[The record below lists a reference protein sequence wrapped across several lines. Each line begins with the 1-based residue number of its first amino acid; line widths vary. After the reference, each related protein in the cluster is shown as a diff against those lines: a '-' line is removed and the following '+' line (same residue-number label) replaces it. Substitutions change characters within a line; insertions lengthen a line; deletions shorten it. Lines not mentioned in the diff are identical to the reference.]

1 MSDNKDN
8 KKKGFF
14 ARLFGGSNTSK
25 ESNNAKPTPIEK
37 DEIPTLSS
45 VKKMKKADI
54 VDSAKA
60 HGLDLDIS
68 LTKVKLIEAWE
79 LHFNSSKVN
88 QEDVLVE
95 EVSLEEAP
103 AEEEE
108 ETATTEQPT
117 LRVPVIKID
126 LPLPSAEVVATATY
140 AAVAA
145 VATTTL
151 ATPLFDKLKKQI
163 QKFLQ
168 KKVDKWKKNRQKK
181 KESLES

>member
-1 MSDNKDN
+1 M
-8 KKKGFF
+8 
-14 ARLFGGSNTSK
+14 
-25 ESNNAKPTPIEK
+25 
-37 DEIPTLSS
+37 EIPSINLGRGKLPDALDMPSIPLEQPTAEMP
-45 VKKMKKADI
+45 VFPPI
-54 VDSAKA
+54 VIPP
-60 HGLDLDIS
+60 GNL
-68 LTKVKLIEAWE
+68 EAPAG
-79 LHFNSSKVN
+79 
-88 QEDVLVE
+88 VE
-95 EVSLEEAP
+95 LEEAP
-103 AEEEE
+103 SEDE

-117 LRVPVIKID
+117 LRIPVVKID

>member
-1 MSDNKDN
+1 M
-8 KKKGFF
+8 
-14 ARLFGGSNTSK
+14 
-25 ESNNAKPTPIEK
+25 
-37 DEIPTLSS
+37 EIPSINLGRG
-45 VKKMKKADI
+45 KLPDA
-54 VDSAKA
+54 
-60 HGLDLDIS
+60 LDMPSIPLDPPTAEMPVFPPLVIPPGN
-68 LTKVKLIEAWE
+68 LEAPAG
-79 LHFNSSKVN
+79 
-88 QEDVLVE
+88 VE
-95 EVSLEEAP
+95 LEEAP
-103 AEEEE
+103 ADEEE

-117 LRVPVIKID
+117 LRVPVVKID

>member
-1 MSDNKDN
+1 MKLPSIKLTNALDMPSIPLKQPSAEMPE
-8 KKKGFF
+8 FPPVVIPP
-14 ARLFGGSNTSK
+14 SNLV
-25 ESNNAKPTPIEK
+25 APAGV
-37 DEIPTLSS
+37 TL
-45 VKKMKKADI
+45 D
-54 VDSAKA
+54 
-60 HGLDLDIS
+60 
-68 LTKVKLIEAWE
+68 
-79 LHFNSSKVN
+79 
-88 QEDVLVE
+88 
-95 EVSLEEAP
+95 EAP

-108 ETATTEQPT
+108 ADTTATTGQPT
-117 LRVPVIKID
+117 LRVPVVKID

-168 KKVDKWKKNRQKK
+168 KKVNKWKENRQKK

>member
-1 MSDNKDN
+1 MEVPSINLGRGKLPRALDMPSIPLKQ
-8 KKKGFF
+8 
-14 ARLFGGSNTSK
+14 
-25 ESNNAKPTPIEK
+25 PTAEMPVFPPIV
-37 DEIPTLSS
+37 IPPGNL
-45 VKKMKKADI
+45 
-54 VDSAKA
+54 
-60 HGLDLDIS
+60 
-68 LTKVKLIEAWE
+68 EAPAG
-79 LHFNSSKVN
+79 
-88 QEDVLVE
+88 VE
-95 EVSLEEAP
+95 LEEAP

-108 ETATTEQPT
+108 ETTTMEQPT
-117 LRVPVIKID
+117 LRVPVVKID

>member
-1 MSDNKDN
+1 M
-8 KKKGFF
+8 
-14 ARLFGGSNTSK
+14 
-25 ESNNAKPTPIEK
+25 
-37 DEIPTLSS
+37 EIPSINLGRTKLPSS
-45 VKKMKKADI
+45 LDMPSIPLEPPNADMPVFPPI
-54 VDSAKA
+54 VIPPGNITAPK
-60 HGLDLDIS
+60 G
-68 LTKVKLIEAWE
+68 
-79 LHFNSSKVN
+79 
-88 QEDVLVE
+88 VE
-95 EVSLEEAP
+95 LEEAP
-103 AEEEE
+103 KEDE

-117 LRVPVIKID
+117 LRVPVVKID